1 MCLLRQTWKK
11 NLNPTWIL
19 FLRNM
24 EEVDGQRSPGRE
36 RKVHR
41 IKKQLFNRFYSWILS
56 HWFASRFLILTLR
69 CPSGCDPSFEP
80 GMGGTLQ
87 FSQVALSKGWVYTY
101 YTYCT
106 LIYHESTSASTTIIY
121 HTVIL
126 ICPHP
131 HQYTPTCPLFQITFC
146 KFKTHCFHSKVRE
159 AFNPYSVLELTA
171 GDVGEVSWVFLN
183 LSDDDR
189 SGQRRTGMRMKLII
203 IIMHGDGK
211 GNGHQTHHIWP

>member
-1 MCLLRQTWKK
+1 MSSLPFLVVILLLSQAWVEPCNFPRWLCERGEST
-11 NLNPTWIL
+11 PT
-19 FLRNM
+19 
-24 EEVDGQRSPGRE
+24 
-36 RKVHR
+36 
-41 IKKQLFNRFYSWILS
+41 
-56 HWFASRFLILTLR
+56 T
-69 CPSGCDPSFEP
+69 
-80 GMGGTLQ
+80 
-87 FSQVALSKGWVYTY
+87 FS
-101 YTYCT
+101 

-146 KFKTHCFHSKVRE
+146 KFKTRCFHSKVRE

-211 GNGHQTHHIWP
+211 GNGHQTHHI